1 MKRRTLLQ
9 SIGTL
14 PLWSSGWAALL
25 APANAARAQARKRL
39 ARVRPAD
46 PLWPSAERWQQLRDA
61 VGGNLIPV
69 QALFAPCETD
79 PKGAACLDT
88 LKNIRNP
95 YWIGDQPAGTQVS
108 GWLDAWTPA
117 PSVYAVRAR
126 NASD

>member
-14 PLWSSGWAALL
+14 PLWATGWAALL
-25 APANAARAQARKRL
+25 APAHKALASRRL
-39 ARVRPAD
+39 PRVRPSDAT
-46 PLWPSAERWQQLRDA
+46 WPTAERWQQLKEA

-69 QALFAPCETD
+69 HALFGPCETE
-79 PKGAACLDT
+79 PHGAECGDA

-108 GWLDAWTPA
+108 GWL
-117 PSVYAVRAR
+117 
-126 NASD
+126 